1 MRLLVSANQPLLK
14 EWSMDHVAFL
24 QENVKG
30 LFPEVEVD
38 PQAREALLAAA
49 AREEEHAHL
58 LTTSAKMADS

>member
-1 MRLLVSANQPLLK
+1 MAGNQKGSKRIYNSPNFAK
-14 EWSMDHVAFL
+14 VQL

-49 AREEEHAHL
+49 AREEENAHL